1 MKYTYYPGCFLK
13 GTGEP
18 IGASLLAVFE
28 ALGHSLEELDDWNC
42 CGATTYS
49 SIDQAQA
56 MALAARSL
64 CLAEKENVGELLAPC
79 SACYFVLRRVDD
91 HRVRYPEL
99 MGQVLGVL
107 RDMDL
112 NYEGNVTVRHPLD
125 VLYDDIGVEEIKKH
139 VSWQPDGLRVGCY
152 YGCLYSRPYG
162 TPEEWRFPTKMDD
175 LFSELGVEVVD
186 FPLRTRCCG
195 GSLATSSEDVGQRL
209 VYLLLHEAR
218 RVGADM
224 LVTLCPLCQF
234 NLEAYQ
240 RAAGK
245 RFGEDVK
252 MPVLYFT
259 QLLGLLLGIPQEKLG
274 LQRLLVAPPAALLG
288 A

>member
-1 MKYTYYPGCFLK
+1 MSYTYYPGCFLN
-13 GTGEP
+13 GTGKPGGE
-18 IGASLLAVFE
+18 SLTAVFE
-28 ALGHSLEELDDWNC
+28 ALGHGLKELDDWNC
-42 CGATTYS
+42 CGATTYY
-49 SIDQAQA
+49 SIDQTQA

-64 CLAEKENVGELLAPC
+64 SLAEKENVGDLLAPC
-79 SACYFVLRRVDD
+79 SACYFVLKRVDD
-91 HRVRYPEL
+91 FRARYPEL

-107 RDMDL
+107 RDMGLD
-112 NYEGNVTVRHPLD
+112 YKGNVRVRHPLD
-125 VLYDDIGVEEIKKH
+125 VLHDDIGVEEIKKH
-139 VSWQPDGLRVGCY
+139 LKRGPNGVRIGCY

-175 LFSELGVEVVD
+175 LFSGLGVEVVD
-186 FPLRTRCCG
+186 FSLRTRCCG
-195 GSLATSSEDVGQRL
+195 GSLTGTVEDVGQRL

-218 RVGADM
+218 RTGADM
-224 LVTLCPLCQF
+224 LVTLCALCQF

-245 RFGEDVK
+245 HFGEDVR

-259 QLLGLLLGIPQEKLG
+259 QFLGLLMGIPEKKLG
-274 LQRLLVAPPAALLG
+274 LQRLFVAPPAALLG

>member
-1 MKYTYYPGCFLK
+1 MGRVL
-13 GTGEP
+13 
-18 IGASLLAVFE
+18 GALHDM
-28 ALGHSLEELDDWNC
+28 GLDYQ
-42 CGATTYS
+42 G
-49 SIDQAQA
+49 
-56 MALAARSL
+56 
-64 CLAEKENVGELLAPC
+64 NVG
-79 SACYFVLRRVDD
+79 
-91 HRVRYPEL
+91 
-99 MGQVLGVL
+99 
-107 RDMDL
+107 
-112 NYEGNVTVRHPLD
+112 VRHPLD
-125 VLYDDIGVEEIKKH
+125 VLHDDIGVEEIKKH
-139 VSWQPDGLRVGCY
+139 VTRDLSGVRVGCY

-175 LFSELGVEVVD
+175 LFSGLGVEVVD

-195 GSLATSSEDVGQRL
+195 GSLTASVEDVGQRL
-209 VYLLLHEAR
+209 VYVLLQEAR

-224 LVTLCPLCQF
+224 LVTLCALCQF

-245 RFGEDVK
+245 RFGEDVR

-259 QLLGLLLGIPQEKLG
+259 QLLGLLMGIPEDKLG